1 MKYIFC
7 YLLSIVLSASQLV
20 WYMAN
25 TWCMVTVV
33 SHHFATQAIYLKM
46 MTKQP
51 GMSGD
56 LVESE
61 LDLTYKARY
70 KVTTI
75 L

>member
-1 MKYIFC
+1 MRSICAYFHI
-7 YLLSIVLSASQLV
+7 YYVLLI
-20 WYMAN
+20 
-25 TWCMVTVV
+25 T
-33 SHHFATQAIYLKM
+33 TQAVYLKM

-70 KVTTI
+70 KVHLYILNKPAVIFTT
-75 L
+75 LGHSST